1 VAPHR
6 KSEQAETEKQV
17 FTCSVEPND
26 RNLFLE
32 LERQSLIVEGTEGY
46 SDMHALKF
54 SQEAAAILS
63 ARHSFRHIQHSA
75 S

>member
-1 VAPHR
+1 M
-6 KSEQAETEKQV
+6 K
-17 FTCSVEPND
+17 PND